1 MYPRHG
7 SWQWDSP
14 LFVFDKW
21 HLFMSMCQ
29 QAFIYQSVGW
39 LQLELKYLRFIM
51 QRTFPIFLKTDFVHV
66 SMLPPGVWATEMWR
80 LRVCASE
87 RCLARRLHRYC
98 ELFMNTKPFQSACV
112 CVWFNVK
119 NMSRLSLHLYT
130 HSNTLYVN
138 MNVGHITELLE
149 VHGTRISSPVL

>member
-1 MYPRHG
+1 MRF
-7 SWQWDSP
+7 SFICLW
-14 LFVFDKW
+14 LMTFV
-21 HLFMSMCQ
+21 HH
-29 QAFIYQSVGW
+29 
-39 LQLELKYLRFIM
+39 
-51 QRTFPIFLKTDFVHV
+51 VHV
-66 SMLPPGVWATEMWR
+66 STGLYLPIRWLITAWVEVLEVYYAAYFSNIFENWFCTCIYATTWSLSNR
-80 LRVCASE
+80 NVTFASE
-87 RCLARRLHRYC
+87 RCLAQRLHRYC